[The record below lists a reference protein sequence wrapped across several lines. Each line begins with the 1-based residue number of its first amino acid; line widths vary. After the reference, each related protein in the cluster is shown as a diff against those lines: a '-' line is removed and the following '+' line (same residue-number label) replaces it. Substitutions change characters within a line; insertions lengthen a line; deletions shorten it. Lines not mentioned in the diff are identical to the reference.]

1 MFQLVNLIFFR
12 HNISLKV
19 VGGKC
24 KSVTDERTDSWNETT
39 LQNVVSNCR
48 FEDIFNAD
56 DFGPFCECL
65 PNKTYQFKRGK
76 CSGGKKSKLRVARMA
91 TTQVTGE
98 KLPMFIIGK

>member
-1 MFQLVNLIFFR
+1 MNLIFFR

-19 VGGKC
+19 VGGES

-39 LQNVVSNCR
+39 LQNVVSNYR

-56 DFGPFCECL
+56 DFGPFYECL
-65 PNKTYQFKRGK
+65 PNKNYQLKREK
-76 CSGGKKSKLRVARMA
+76 CSGGKKSKVRVARMA
-91 TTQVTGE
+91 TARVTGG